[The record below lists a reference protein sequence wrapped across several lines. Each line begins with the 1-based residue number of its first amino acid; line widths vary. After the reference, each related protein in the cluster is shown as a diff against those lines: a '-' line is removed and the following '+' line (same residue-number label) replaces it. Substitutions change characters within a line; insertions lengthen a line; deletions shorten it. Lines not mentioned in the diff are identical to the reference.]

1 MHGGAMAWTTGSSTP
16 DLCSWE
22 DCRLSNSR
30 DYISLSMNTWLFYKQ
45 WERENLLEKHELH
58 SHKTEVTKW
67 RRRSCELCLLV
78 YLVSVNMSLTQSQ
91 MARLCMRRGH
101 YACILHQLKGFTPY
115 PKK

>member
-1 MHGGAMAWTTGSSTP
+1 MTYQKWPGPQAAAHLTYVRGRIAGFPILEAKGIDEMA
-16 DLCSWE
+16 
-22 DCRLSNSR
+22 
-30 DYISLSMNTWLFYKQ
+30 
-45 WERENLLEKHELH
+45 NLLEKHELH